1 MSWQETIGKKLIKN
15 VEVTRAMQHF
25 TPSAYKISFCG
36 ITLQLFS

>member
-25 TPSAYKISFCG
+25 KWAKV
-36 ITLQLFS
+36 